1 MSLLTMIQD
10 VALSLGLINEE
21 SDLTQVVGNT
31 DPTINQLRALAN
43 KEGKDLSER
52 YDWEF
57 LLFGATFTTSPGN
70 VNQGTFSE
78 EVAATTAH
86 KFIATTGIPFN
97 HIINNTMWDRS
108 NTRPILGSLGHQRFQ
123 HLRATNAAGPFNQYY
138 ENGNRL
144 NFVPAAASATATIT
158 YVYKTKAWSRDAAR
172 TLFQEKWV
180 ADDDVGLLD
189 ENLMALGVE
198 WRYLKSKGFDY
209 SEEFNSYER
218 RVQEAILHDRSHPVI
233 NLETSRIGGPG
244 ALGVNEG
251 SWPAV

>member
-21 SDLTQVVGNT
+21 SDLTQVMANT

-43 KEGKDLSER
+43 KEGRDLSSR
-52 YDWEF
+52 YDWSGTIRGAVF
-57 LLFGATFTTSPGN
+57 LTTTSTTL
-70 VNQGTFSE
+70 QGTFQEGRS
-78 EVAATTAH
+78 AL
-86 KFIATTGIPFN
+86 KFIATTGFPFS
-97 HIINNTMWDRS
+97 HIIANSMWDRTNS
-108 NTRPILGSLGHQRFQ
+108 RPIPGSITHQKVQ
-123 HLRATNAAGPFNQYY
+123 QSLATNTAGPFIEYY
-138 ENGNRL
+138 ENDKSL
-144 NFVPAAASATATIT
+144 TFYPATGSATATIA
-158 YVYKTKAWSRDAAR
+158 YMYKSSAWVKDSSLSD
-172 TLFQEKWV
+172 TWQEKWL
-180 ADDDVGLLD
+180 ADDDVGILD
-189 ENLMALGVE
+189 ENIMALGIE

-244 ALGVNEG
+244 VLGVNDG